1 MIVDLSPPPSS
12 SPPVNDEH
20 SHESHPSLTLNCCLF
35 FFCDAVVPVS
45 GTSHHPISSQRLS
58 SSPSRAHSTVSSSV
72 AVKQVKGGNILQSNC
87 SVNGSNLSNS
97 GNIHSHHRSTPGKS
111 VNSTLAYAQQ
121 QQQHSILNNP
131 IDVHSG
137 SFQSSS
143 PAYAAAAYTS
153 LGHQPSA
160 VNCHHYTSGGY
171 SNEPCYSHHPPSGL
185 IRSSGLPSIAAG
197 PFSTTFAPSPSS
209 FHHLHHPIPTYGVPP
224 YPYGHGSLGA
234 PCSSLA
240 TSAAAAAHHSLAA
253 AGDHRTSS
261 LSCSSSNGHH
271 SSITESNL
279 QINGPNTLVAS
290 ATGSNPLGPLSNNS
304 IINSNHPHSH
314 PLHPPSAQHQHQ
326 HHLLHH
332 STGQT
337 SLHTKVPTLPT
348 TMRSSPFPDPGD
360 YHEKPRKRRWQEF
373 PGRNRFYCDG
383 RIMMAKQIS
392 VFYFTV
398 TLLVVTVT
406 LFFVFE

>member
-1 MIVDLSPPPSS
+1 MNDSRTLIYFSLLRVLIVVLFSSLSRLY
-12 SPPVNDEH
+12 DAGAA
-20 SHESHPSLTLNCCLF
+20 LT
-35 FFCDAVVPVS
+35 
-45 GTSHHPISSQRLS
+45 GTSNHPISSRLS
-58 SSPSRAHSTVSSSV
+58 SSPSRTHSSV
-72 AVKQVKGGNILQSNC
+72 AVKQVKGGNILQTNC
-87 SVNGSNLSNS
+87 SVNGSNISSGNS
-97 GNIHSHHRSTPGKS
+97 GSIHSHHRSTPGKS
-111 VNSTLAYAQQ
+111 INSPLTFAQQQQ
-121 QQQHSILNNP
+121 QQQHSILNNR

-137 SFQSSS
+137 SFQSS
-143 PAYAAAAYTS
+143 PAYASAYTS
-153 LGHQPSA
+153 LGHQPSGG
-160 VNCHHYTSGGY
+160 NCHHYSSGGY
-171 SNEPCYSHHPPSGL
+171 SNEPCYSHPPSGL
-185 IRSSGLPSIAAG
+185 IRSTGLPSIAAG
-197 PFSTTFAPSPSS
+197 PFSTPFAPSPSS

-240 TSAAAAAHHSLAA
+240 TSAMGGHHSL

-261 LSCSSSNGHH
+261 LACSSSNGHH
-271 SSITESNL
+271 SITDSNL
-279 QINGPNTLVAS
+279 QVNGPNTLVAS
-290 ATGSNPLGPLSNNS
+290 ASSSNSLGPHTNNS
-304 IINSNHPHSH
+304 IINSNHPHSSIH
-314 PLHPPSAQHQHQ
+314 SHQHQ

-332 STGQT
+332 PTGQT
-337 SLHTKVPTLPT
+337 SLHSKVPTLPT